1 MDIMT
6 VVLAFCV
13 CLLWW
18 DRKKTLKELDA
29 TRDSAAMAWRRVDRA
44 DRTVWTTHQDNIHQ

>member
-6 VVLAFCV
+6 LVLTFCV
-13 CLLWW
+13 GLLWW

-29 TRDSAAMAWRRVDRA
+29 TRESAAMAWRRVDRA
-44 DRTVWTTHQDNIHQ
+44 DRITWATHRDNIHQ

>member
-6 VVLAFCV
+6 LVLAMCV
-13 CLLWW
+13 GLLWW

-29 TRDSAAMAWRRVDRA
+29 TRESAAHAWSRA
-44 DRTVWTTHQDNIHQ
+44 DRLDRIRWTQQDNIHQ